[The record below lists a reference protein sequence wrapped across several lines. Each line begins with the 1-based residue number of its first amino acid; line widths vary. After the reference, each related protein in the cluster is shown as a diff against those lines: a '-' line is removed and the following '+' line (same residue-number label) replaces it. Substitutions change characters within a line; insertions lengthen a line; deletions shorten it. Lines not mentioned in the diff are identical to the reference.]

1 MKVKLGGKVTVSSQ
15 AEESIKMRLKC
26 KLFNQW
32 DYKKILAVNPHF
44 SVSKWEDEFQK
55 QCIFRNAFLFPPA
68 HAVWVRQEKRT
79 LKKSFSI
86 LGAWVL
92 SSRLHNFRVSAKEKI
107 QKKSNC
113 PCVKENLSFRSL
125 ITANVI
131 KSSYSIENEQKKSME
146 NCLTD
151 AEGSGWEVGD
161 DKPCQQYVW
170 EPVSFIVMQLQT
182 STWFFFNS
190 ELWGDLIYFLYNLLW
205 LCKTVSLQAL
215 FPVPAC

>member
-1 MKVKLGGKVTVSSQ
+1 MHIQ
-15 AEESIKMRLKC
+15 E
-26 KLFNQW
+26 
-32 DYKKILAVNPHF
+32 
-44 SVSKWEDEFQK
+44 
-55 QCIFRNAFLFPPA
+55 CIPLPPCPCC
-68 HAVWVRQEKRT
+68 
-79 LKKSFSI
+79 
-86 LGAWVL
+86 L
-92 SSRLHNFRVSAKEKI
+92 SSTGKKNSKEILFHFRGLSPFKQAAQFQGKRKRKDT
-107 QKKSNC
+107 KKSNC

-182 STWFFFNS
+182 STQMLYGSSLTVNCEGIWSIFFI
-190 ELWGDLIYFLYNLLW
+190 IYSDFVKPCPSKLS
-205 LCKTVSLQAL
+205 SLFQHAKDSH
-215 FPVPAC
+215 P